1 MTHSA
6 SNYGGYHIGKWKVGQ
21 HPKAEKI
28 FVVVTYD
35 QTNNAYVIDRDD
47 HQDFL
52 EWLSGE
58 LFEDYDLETE
68 EPREFLEHND
78 VQIKVTDLEDGL

>member
-6 SNYGGYHIGKWKVGQ
+6 SNYDFEHIGKWKVGQ
-21 HPKAEKI
+21 HPKVSQI
-28 FVVVTYD
+28 FVVVLYD
-35 QTNNAYVIDRDD
+35 QTNNAYVINREE
-47 HQDFL
+47 QYDFL

>member
-6 SNYGGYHIGKWKVGQ
+6 SNYDFEHIGKWKVGQ
-21 HPKAEKI
+21 HPKVEKI

-35 QTNNAYVIDRDD
+35 QTNNAYVINREE
-47 HQDFL
+47 QYDFL